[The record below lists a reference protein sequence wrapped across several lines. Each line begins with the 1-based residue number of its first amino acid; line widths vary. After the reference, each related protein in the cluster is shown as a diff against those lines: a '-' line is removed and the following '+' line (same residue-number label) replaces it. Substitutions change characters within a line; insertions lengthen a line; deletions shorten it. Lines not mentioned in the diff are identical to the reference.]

1 MTETNTPQNRPFPDD
16 PELHKIWDL
25 SRKSDPLIINSPGN
39 AETEEALQ
47 AVHQRIGLRIPDEA
61 PGESATR
68 HAESFWLWSRYLA
81 AAVALIIAG
90 AYYLFVPVTVT
101 APYGERVTL
110 NLPDG
115 SVTELNSGSALTYNR
130 FFFDKT
136 GRNLSLNGEAWFD
149 VEPGDIPFEVEA
161 NGTLTRV
168 LGTTFN
174 IRSWST
180 DPGSETEITVTSGR
194 VEFLPVGDAS
204 KKVTLQPGEYSRW
217 NSRALLPSQPETV
230 SVDDI
235 TGWRENR
242 LIFREQTLTV
252 IIDELE
258 RRFNT
263 QIDLEV
269 PEASSET
276 ITAYYNR
283 PQQLRAVL
291 DDISMV
297 KGLRYAETANGYRIF
312 K

>member
-1 MTETNTPQNRPFPDD
+1 MSPFSGN
-16 PELHKIWDL
+16 PELNKIWNL
-25 SRKSDPLIINSPGN
+25 TEMSDPLAFYSPDE
-39 AETEEALQ
+39 ADIEEALDT
-47 AVHQRIGLRIPDEA
+47 VHVRLGFKNEA
-61 PGESATR
+61 TKKASSHSAER
-68 HAESFWLWSRYLA
+68 FWVWSRYLV

-90 AYYLFVPVTVT
+90 SYFLFVPVTVT

-115 SVTELNSGSALTYNR
+115 SVTELNSGTAVTYNR
-130 FFFDKT
+130 LFFGKT
-136 GRNLSLNGEAWFD
+136 GRNLTLNGEAWFD
-149 VEPGDIPFEVEA
+149 VETGEIPFEVVA
-161 NGTLTRV
+161 NGTITRV
-168 LGTTFN
+168 IGTSFN

-194 VEFLPVGDAS
+194 VEFLPEGENS
-204 KKVTLQPGEYSRW
+204 KKVTLHPGEYSRW
-217 NSRALLPSQPETV
+217 NTLADMPVTPEAV

-242 LIFREQTLTV
+242 LIFREQPLTV

-263 QIDLEV
+263 QIDLDL
-269 PEASSET
+269 PEASNET
-276 ITAYYNR
+276 ITAYYNK
-283 PQQLRAVL
+283 PQQLRTVL